1 MYLNRL
7 PRRVFLRRLAK
18 VAIVAALEIAY
29 AEPVS
34 RDDPRLEAGTLEYGG
49 MRCYVARPRS
59 DPDKLPAL
67 VVLHE
72 RGGIDPHVQNLA
84 RRAALEG
91 FNALAPELAGPQ
103 HAQDALDDLIAL
115 VDDLAARHATRRIGA
130 IGFGPGG
137 GTANQ
142 LAVRSARVA
151 AVASF
156 YAPVPDALD
165 VPRIRARLLLH
176 YAERDTRVNT
186 GVPAFEG
193 ALKAAG
199 IPHAIHMYPGTS
211 DAFFDQGNEA
221 AELAWRRTMD
231 FFKDA
236 LR

>member
-18 VAIVAALEIAY
+18 VALVAVLPDAY
-29 AEPVS
+29 AERVS
-34 RDDPRLEAGTLEYGG
+34 RDDPRLEVGSLEYGAI
-49 MRCYVARPRS
+49 RCYVARPRGE
-59 DPDKLPAL
+59 PDKLPAL
-67 VVLHE
+67 VVLRDQ
-72 RGGIDPHVQNLA
+72 RGVDPHVQDIV

-91 FNALAPELAGPQ
+91 FNAMAPDLAG
-103 HAQDALDDLIAL
+103 ADGREAIADLIAL

-130 IGFGPGG
+130 IGFGWGG
-137 GTANQ
+137 GMATQ
-142 LAVRSARVA
+142 LAVHSARVG

-156 YAPVPDALD
+156 YGAVPDALD

-176 YAERDTRVNT
+176 YAERDTRTNT

-211 DAFFDQGNEA
+211 QAFFDQDN
-221 AELAWRRTMD
+221 AELAWRRTLD
-231 FFKDA
+231 FLKDA